1 MMADDDD
8 KDVGS
13 VSPDAVDDLLEADW
27 KEDDEEG
34 DTLLGDEEEETV

>member
-8 KDVGS
+8 KDAS
-13 VSPDAVDDLLEADW
+13 LSPDAVENLLEGDW

-34 DTLLGDEEEETV
+34 DKMFGDDEEEV